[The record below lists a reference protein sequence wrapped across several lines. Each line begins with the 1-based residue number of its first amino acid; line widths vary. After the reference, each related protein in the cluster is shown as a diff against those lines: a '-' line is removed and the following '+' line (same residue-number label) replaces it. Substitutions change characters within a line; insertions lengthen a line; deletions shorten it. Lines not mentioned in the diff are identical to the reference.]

1 MIESNNTLS
10 IDIQQLSKFIRL
22 NSLSEIEFSEF
33 VNFVHAY
40 LNSDFK
46 FDYITICNSPK
57 NAALSDLVIHK
68 ADLTFLISGKTLV
81 SFYDSAISKNLK
93 PLDVM
98 HNIYSHIEEIINDTF
113 YIKPSILSKI
123 NNKEYYKIDNRIT
136 SEANND

>member
-1 MIESNNTLS
+1 MIELNNTIS
-10 IDIQQLSKFIRL
+10 NDIEQLNKFIRL

-57 NAALSDLVIHK
+57 NASLSDLVIHK
-68 ADLTFLISGKTLV
+68 ADLTFLISGKTLAQL
-81 SFYDSAISKNLK
+81 YDTAISQNLK

-98 HNIYSHIEEIINDTF
+98 HNIYFNIEKTINDTF

-123 NNKEYYKIDNRIT
+123 NNKEYCKIDNRNI
-136 SEANND
+136 SEVNND